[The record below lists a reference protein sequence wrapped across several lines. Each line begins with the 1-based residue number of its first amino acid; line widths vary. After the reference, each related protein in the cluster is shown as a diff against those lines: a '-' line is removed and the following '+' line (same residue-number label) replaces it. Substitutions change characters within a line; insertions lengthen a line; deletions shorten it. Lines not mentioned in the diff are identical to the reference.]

1 MQWPDLCAAPTPA
14 ASMNALFYGD
24 LDPFCMPLQAVRAVV
39 LYAITRQFLWFLL
52 RIEHDKIANLC
63 GFGEGLLLESIKII
77 SL

>member
-24 LDPFCMPLQAVRAVV
+24 LDGIRMPLQAVREVA
-39 LYAITRQFLWFLL
+39 LCPITRQFLWFLL

-63 GFGEGLLLESIKII
+63 NFGEGLLLESIKII